1 MRYKGIICQKKL
13 LWQFYSIYRTAP
25 KQRPLESQNTLVNQ
39 NIHLRQERLSESHAL
54 LDLGDGESRVE
65 ALGAGPAAVE
75 DGVATVQAHAVVEA
89 VHALGGPLVTRV
101 GDPAV

>member
-25 KQRPLESQNTLVNQ
+25 KQRPLKSQNTLVNQ
-39 NIHLRQERLSESHAL
+39 DIHLRQECLSEGHAL
-54 LDLGDGESRVE
+54 LDLSDGESRVE

-75 DGVATVQAHAVVEA
+75 DSVATVQAHAVVEA
-89 VHALGGPLVTRV
+89 VHALGSPLVTGV